1 MAAPQ
6 KRNKTVDKRG
16 DKKEKSQRIMEQVG
30 VGVVGVLE
38 QIHRSSIGLL
48 PHANRHSMHQASSAR
63 QTSCRCLAVLA

>member
-16 DKKEKSQRIMEQVG
+16 DKKGGIQSIMEKVSVG
-30 VGVVGVLE
+30 VGFLK

-48 PHANRHSMHQASSAR
+48 PHANRHSMHQPAPAR
-63 QTSCRCLAVLA
+63 QTSSCCLAVMV

>member
-6 KRNKTVDKRG
+6 KRNKTVDRRG

-30 VGVVGVLE
+30 VGVGVLE

-48 PHANRHSMHQASSAR
+48 PHANRHSMHQAALAR
-63 QTSCRCLAVLA
+63 QTSCRCLAVMV

>member
-30 VGVVGVLE
+30 VGVGVLE

-48 PHANRHSMHQASSAR
+48 PHANRHSMHPAASAR
-63 QTSCRCLAVLA
+63 QTSCRCLAVMV

>member
-6 KRNKTVDKRG
+6 KRNKTVDRRG

-30 VGVVGVLE
+30 VGVGVLE

-48 PHANRHSMHQASSAR
+48 PHENRHSMHQAASAR
-63 QTSCRCLAVLA
+63 QTSCRCLAVLF

>member
-30 VGVVGVLE
+30 VGVGVLE

-48 PHANRHSMHQASSAR
+48 PHANRHSIYQAASAR
-63 QTSCRCLAVLA
+63 QTSCRCLAVMV

>member
-6 KRNKTVDKRG
+6 KRNKTVDKRD

-30 VGVVGVLE
+30 VGVGVLE

-48 PHANRHSMHQASSAR
+48 PHANRHSMHQAASAR
-63 QTSCRCLAVLA
+63 QTSCRCLAVLF

>member
-30 VGVVGVLE
+30 VGVGVLE

-48 PHANRHSMHQASSAR
+48 PHANRHSMHQAALAR
-63 QTSCRCLAVLA
+63 QTSCRCLAVMV